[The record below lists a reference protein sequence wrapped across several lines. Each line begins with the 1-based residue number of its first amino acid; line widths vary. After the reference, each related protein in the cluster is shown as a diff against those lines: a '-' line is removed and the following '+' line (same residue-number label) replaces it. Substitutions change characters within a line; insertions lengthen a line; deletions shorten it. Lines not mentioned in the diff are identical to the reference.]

1 MPKAISTY
9 TNSEGVLVQVFA
21 YKKPA
26 RANRTWPMVKGSI
39 ANMGK
44 QATGLAVAG
53 LNKRPRG

>member
-1 MPKAISTY
+1 MVKAISSY
-9 TNSEGVLVQVFA
+9 VNPEGVLVQVFA